1 MRKRACGTTLGA
13 LLAAVTLLAPM
24 AGGAS
29 AATGAAKKIDFSGT
43 VDLGDCSGSLVKLA
57 GASTAGPALML
68 TNGHCYEGG
77 FPKPGEVLVD
87 KPSTLGFSL
96 LAPDGQK
103 KATLHATK
111 VAYATM
117 TDTDITLYEL
127 SVSYDRIKYRYG
139 ISPLEIS
146 PTPPVAGTAVK
157 VVAGALK
164 TIYSCDIDAIVHR
177 LKEGEWITKDSI
189 RLTSACDTVGGT
201 SGAPIEDVATGK
213 LIGIN
218 NTGNDNGE
226 RCTEGNPCEIGES
239 GEVTVRK
246 GGKYGQQTY
255 QLAGC
260 MKGSA
265 INLELP
271 GCLLP
276 KPVG

>member
-1 MRKRACGTTLGA
+1 MRERACGVILGS
-13 LLAAVTLLAPM
+13 LLAAATLLAPM
-24 AGGAS
+24 ADGAP
-29 AATGAAKKIDFSGT
+29 AATVTSKKIDFSGT

-57 GASTAGPALML
+57 GAPTSGPALML

-77 FPKPGEVLVD
+77 FPKFGEVLVD
-87 KPSTLGFSL
+87 KPSTRGFILLG
-96 LAPDGQK
+96 PNGQN

-117 TDTDITLYEL
+117 TDTDITLYQL
-127 SVSYDRIKYRYG
+127 SVSYDRIKYGYG
-139 ISPLEIS
+139 IKPLEIS
-146 PTPPVAGTAVK
+146 PTPPAAGTAIK
-157 VVAGALK
+157 VVAGALR
-164 TIYSCDIDAIVHR
+164 TIYSCDIDAIVYR
-177 LKEGEWITKDSI
+177 LQEAEWITKDSI
-189 RLTSACDTVGGT
+189 RLTSTCDTIGGT
-201 SGAPIEDVATGK
+201 SGAPIEDVATGR

-226 RCTEGNPCEIGES
+226 RCTEGNPCEIDKS

-260 MKGSA
+260 LTGSEV
-265 INLELP
+265 NLELA

-276 KPVG
+276 KPAG